1 MHFHI
6 DCLMSIYYYQ
16 SIKSGRGD
24 YMILKRVKEIIAE
37 QLNIQESEI
46 TEETSFQDDLGAD
59 SLDIFQIIMALEEE
73 FDMEISNEDAEKI
86 TTVGD
91 AVEYIKNAVAS
102 E

>member
-1 MHFHI
+1 
-6 DCLMSIYYYQ
+6 
-16 SIKSGRGD
+16 
-24 YMILKRVKEIIAE
+24 MILKKVKEIIAE

-86 TTVGD
+86 STVGD